1 MLMDDMQQLEQQI
14 QEFLSTC
21 DDCSKD
27 ECYGTERMMADWVLA
42 AFLEY
47 VRSKSPD
54 VGEQ

>member
-14 QEFLSTC
+14 QEFLSIC

-27 ECYGTERMMADWVLA
+27 EFYGTERRMADWVLSD
-42 AFLEY
+42 FLEY
-47 VRSKSPD
+47 VRSKSTD